1 MIKIDPIIAVRD
13 IDIST
18 EWYRK
23 VFGCVRAHGGDEFA
37 VLKDST
43 GQVLLC
49 LHRWGAHRHPTMQNS
64 EIVAGNG
71 LIMYYKTDEWEL
83 IRQNADKAEILI
95 EEEVHLNLNSGK
107 MEFSLRDPDGY
118 FWTVTEFH
126 NYEG

>member
-1 MIKIDPIIAVRD
+1 
-13 IDIST
+13 
-18 EWYRK
+18 
-23 VFGCVRAHGGDEFA
+23 
-37 VLKDST
+37 
-43 GQVLLC
+43 
-49 LHRWGAHRHPTMQNS
+49 MQNS

-107 MEFSLRDPDGY
+107 MEFSLWDPDGY